1 MYRSTINAE
10 DLNRIMIMQLNELAL
25 FRQQAFVAGKWC
37 DADHQQTSKILNPA
51 TLEVIGTVPNMGK
64 AEAERAIEAAKE
76 AWPLWKNKTAK
87 DRSIILKKWF
97 DLIISNADE
106 LAFILTSEQG
116 KPLAEAKGEILY
128 AASFIEWFAEEAKRV
143 YGDIIPSP
151 YPDARIV
158 VNKQPIGVVAA
169 ITPWNFPAAMITR
182 KVAPALAAGCP
193 CIVKPVPET
202 PFTALALVDLALQ
215 AGVPAEIFSVITGD
229 AVHIGDAI
237 FESDVVRKF
246 TFTGSTP
253 VGKMLLERSAK
264 TLKKV
269 SLELGGNA
277 PFIVFDD
284 ADLDAAIEGA
294 LIAKF
299 RNAGQTCVCVNRFL
313 VQAGIYEK
321 FIAAL
326 SQKIQNFNIG
336 NGLEAGHDIGPL
348 INANA
353 VKKVEAHIQD
363 ALDKNGRLVIGGKRH
378 TAGELFFE
386 PTLIADVTADMD
398 VATQE
403 TFGPL
408 AAVFKFETEQQAV
421 EMANATEFGLAAYCY
436 TKDLGRAW
444 RMSEQLEYG
453 MVGINKGLISNE
465 VAPFGG
471 IKQSGLGRE
480 GSKYGIE
487 DYLEIKYTLFGGLN
501 YE

>member
-1 MYRSTINAE
+1 
-10 DLNRIMIMQLNELAL
+10 MQLNELAL

-51 TLEVIGTVPNMGK
+51 TLEIIGTVPNMGK

-193 CIVKPVPET
+193 CIVKPAPET

-363 ALDKNGRLVIGGKRH
+363 ALDKNGRLVVGGKKH
-378 TAGELFFE
+378 KAGELFFE

-408 AAVFKFETEQQAV
+408 AAIFKFETEQQAV

-501 YE
+501 I

>member
-1 MYRSTINAE
+1 
-10 DLNRIMIMQLNELAL
+10 MQLNELAL

-37 DADHQQTSKILNPA
+37 DADHQQTSEILNPA
-51 TLEVIGTVPNMGK
+51 TLEIIGTVPNMGK

-158 VNKQPIGVVAA
+158 VNKQPIGVIAA

-193 CIVKPVPET
+193 CIVKPAPET
-202 PFTALALVDLALQ
+202 PFTALALVDLAVQ

-229 AVHIGDAI
+229 AAHIGDAI
-237 FESDVVRKF
+237 FESDIVRKF

-363 ALDKNGRLVIGGKRH
+363 ALDKNGRLVVGGKKH
-378 TAGELFFE
+378 KAGELFFE

-408 AAVFKFETEQQAV
+408 AAIFKFETEQQAV

>member
-1 MYRSTINAE
+1 
-10 DLNRIMIMQLNELAL
+10 MQLNELAL
-25 FRQQAFVAGKWC
+25 FRQQAFIAGKWR

-51 TLEVIGTVPNMGK
+51 TLEIIGTVPNMGK

-193 CIVKPVPET
+193 CIVKPAPET
-202 PFTALALVDLALQ
+202 PFTALALVDLAVQ

-348 INANA
+348 INASA

-363 ALDKNGRLVIGGKRH
+363 ALDKNGRLVVGGKRH

-408 AAVFKFETEQQAV
+408 AAIFKFETEQQAV

-501 YE
+501 I

>member
-1 MYRSTINAE
+1 
-10 DLNRIMIMQLNELAL
+10 MQLNELAL

-37 DADHQQTSKILNPA
+37 DADHQQTSEILNPA
-51 TLEVIGTVPNMGK
+51 TLEIIGTVPNMGK

-193 CIVKPVPET
+193 CIVKPAPET

-408 AAVFKFETEQQAV
+408 AAVFKFEIEQQAV

-487 DYLEIKYTLFGGLN
+487 DYLEIKYILFGGLN
-501 YE
+501 I

>member
-1 MYRSTINAE
+1 
-10 DLNRIMIMQLNELAL
+10 MQLNELAL

-37 DADHQQTSKILNPA
+37 DADHQQTSEILNPA
-51 TLEVIGTVPNMGK
+51 TLEIIGTVPNMGK

-193 CIVKPVPET
+193 CIVKPAPET
-202 PFTALALVDLALQ
+202 PFTALALVDLAMQ

-348 INANA
+348 INTNA

-501 YE
+501 I

>member
-1 MYRSTINAE
+1 
-10 DLNRIMIMQLNELAL
+10 
-25 FRQQAFVAGKWC
+25 
-37 DADHQQTSKILNPA
+37 
-51 TLEVIGTVPNMGK
+51 MGK

-158 VNKQPIGVVAA
+158 VNKQPIGVVTA

-193 CIVKPVPET
+193 CIVKPAPET
-202 PFTALALVDLALQ
+202 PFTALALVDLAVQ

-501 YE
+501 I

>member
-1 MYRSTINAE
+1 
-10 DLNRIMIMQLNELAL
+10 MQLNELAL

-37 DADHQQTSKILNPA
+37 DADHQQTSEILNPA

-64 AEAERAIEAAKE
+64 AEAERTIEAAKE

-97 DLIISNADE
+97 DLIISNADD

-193 CIVKPVPET
+193 CIVKPAPET
-202 PFTALALVDLALQ
+202 PFTALALVDLAVQ

-237 FESDVVRKF
+237 FESDVVRKL

-363 ALDKNGRLVIGGKRH
+363 ALDKNARLVIGGKKH

-501 YE
+501 I

>member
-1 MYRSTINAE
+1 
-10 DLNRIMIMQLNELAL
+10 MQLNELAL

-193 CIVKPVPET
+193 CIVKPAPET

-229 AVHIGDAI
+229 AAHIGDAI

-363 ALDKNGRLVIGGKRH
+363 ALDKNGRLVVGGKKH
-378 TAGELFFE
+378 KAGELFFE

-501 YE
+501 I

>member
-1 MYRSTINAE
+1 
-10 DLNRIMIMQLNELAL
+10 MQLNELAL

-37 DADHQQTSKILNPA
+37 DADHQQTSEILNPA
-51 TLEVIGTVPNMGK
+51 TLEIIGTVPNMGK

-193 CIVKPVPET
+193 CIVKPAPET
-202 PFTALALVDLALQ
+202 PFTALALVDLAVQ

-277 PFIVFDD
+277 PCIVFDD

-501 YE
+501 I

>member
-37 DADHQQTSKILNPA
+37 DADHQQTSEILNPA
-51 TLEVIGTVPNMGK
+51 TLEIIGTVPNMGK
-64 AEAERAIEAAKE
+64 AEAKRAIEAAKE

-193 CIVKPVPET
+193 CIVKPAPET
-202 PFTALALVDLALQ
+202 PFTALALVDLAVQ

-501 YE
+501 I

>member
-1 MYRSTINAE
+1 
-10 DLNRIMIMQLNELAL
+10 MQLNDMAL
-25 FRQQAFVAGKWC
+25 FHQQAFVAGQWC
-37 DADHQQTSKILNPA
+37 DSDNQDTSDIYNPA
-51 TLEVIGTVPNMGK
+51 TQDIIGTVPNMGK
-64 AEAERAIEAAKE
+64 AEAERAIQAAV
-76 AWPLWKNKTAK
+76 AGWAAWKNKTAK
-87 DRSIILKKWF
+87 ERSTILKKWF
-97 DLIISNADE
+97 DLMVAHADE

-116 KPLAEAKGEILY
+116 KPLAEARGEILY
-128 AASFIEWFAEEAKRV
+128 AASFVEWFAEEAKRV
-143 YGDIIPSP
+143 YGDLIPSP

-193 CIVKPVPET
+193 CILKPAPET

-229 AVHIGDAI
+229 AVTIGDAI
-237 FESDVVRKF
+237 FESDDVRKF

-253 VGKMLLERSAK
+253 VGKLLYQRSAQ

-294 LIAKF
+294 LIAKY

-313 VQAGIYEK
+313 VQEGIYEK
-321 FIAAL
+321 FITAL
-326 SQKIQNFNIG
+326 NEKVRTFAIG
-336 NGLEAGHDIGPL
+336 NGLEADNEIGPL

-353 VKKVEAHIQD
+353 VKKVEAHVAD
-363 ALDKNGRLVIGGKRH
+363 ALDKNARLVIGGKRH
-378 TAGELFFE
+378 SAGELFYE
-386 PTLIADVTADMD
+386 PTIIADVTAEMD

-408 AAVFKFETEQQAV
+408 AAIFKFETEQQAI

-436 TKDLGRAW
+436 TQDLGRAW

-487 DYLEIKYTLFGGLN
+487 DYLEIKYTLFGGLGQ
-501 YE
+501 

>member
-1 MYRSTINAE
+1 
-10 DLNRIMIMQLNELAL
+10 MQLNAMPL
-25 FRQQAFVAGKWC
+25 FHQQAFVAGQWC
-37 DADHQQTSKILNPA
+37 DADSHQSADIYNPA
-51 TLEVIGTVPNMGK
+51 TQEIIGSVPNMGK
-64 AEAERAIEAAKE
+64 AEAERAIKAAVTGW
-76 AWPLWKNKTAK
+76 AAWKNKTAK

-97 DLIISNADE
+97 ELMIEKADE

-116 KPLAEAKGEILY
+116 KPLAEARGEILY
-128 AASFIEWFAEEAKRV
+128 AASFVEWFAEEAKRV
-143 YGDIIPSP
+143 YGDVIPSP
-151 YPDARIV
+151 YTDARIV
-158 VNKQPIGVVAA
+158 VQKQAIGVVAA

-193 CIVKPVPET
+193 CIVKPAPET
-202 PFTALALVDLALQ
+202 PFTALALVDLAVQ
-215 AGVPAEIFSVITGD
+215 AGVPADIFSVITGD
-229 AVHIGDAI
+229 AVSIGGAI
-237 FESDVVRKF
+237 FESHEVRKF

-253 VGKMLLERSAK
+253 VGKLLYQRSAQ

-284 ADLDAAIEGA
+284 ADLDAAVEGA
-294 LIAKF
+294 LIAKY

-313 VQAGIYEK
+313 VQAGIYDK
-321 FIAAL
+321 FIAGLSEKVNAL
-326 SQKIQNFNIG
+326 KIG
-336 NGLEAGHDIGPL
+336 NGLDQGIEIGPL
-348 INANA
+348 INSNA
-353 VKKVEAHIQD
+353 VKKVEAHVAD
-363 ALDKNGRLVIGGKRH
+363 ALAKSARLVTGGKRH
-378 TAGELFFE
+378 HAGELFYQ
-386 PTLIADVTADMD
+386 PTIIADANADMD

-421 EMANATEFGLAAYCY
+421 DMANATEFGLAAYCY

-471 IKQSGLGRE
+471 MKQSGLGRE

-487 DYLEIKYTLFGGLN
+487 DYLEIKYTLFGGLST
-501 YE
+501 

>member
-1 MYRSTINAE
+1 
-10 DLNRIMIMQLNELAL
+10 MQLNELAL

-158 VNKQPIGVVAA
+158 VNKQPIGVIAA

-193 CIVKPVPET
+193 CIVKPAPET

-313 VQAGIYEK
+313 VQADIYEK

-363 ALDKNGRLVIGGKRH
+363 ALDKNGRLVVGGKKH
-378 TAGELFFE
+378 KAGELFFE

-501 YE
+501 I

>member
-1 MYRSTINAE
+1 
-10 DLNRIMIMQLNELAL
+10 MQLNQMPL
-25 FRQQAFVAGKWC
+25 FHQQAFVAGQWC
-37 DADHQQTSKILNPA
+37 DADNQQVTEIYNPA
-51 TLEVIGTVPNMGK
+51 TQEIIGTVPNMGK
-64 AEAERAIEAAKE
+64 AEAERAIQAATQGW
-76 AWPLWKNKTAK
+76 AAWKNKTAK
-87 DRSIILKKWF
+87 ERSIILKKWF
-97 DLIISNADE
+97 DLMVEHADE

-116 KPLAEAKGEILY
+116 KPLAEARGEIMY

-143 YGDIIPSP
+143 YGDVIPSP

-158 VNKQPIGVVAA
+158 VSKEPIGVIAA

-182 KVAPALAAGCP
+182 KVGPALAAGCP
-193 CIVKPVPET
+193 CIVKPAPET
-202 PFTALALVDLALQ
+202 PFTALALVDLAVQ
-215 AGVPAEIFSVITGD
+215 AGIPAEIFSVVTGD
-229 AVHIGDAI
+229 AVTIGDAI
-237 FESDVVRKF
+237 FESNDVRKF

-253 VGKMLLERSAK
+253 VGKLLYQRSAQ

-294 LIAKF
+294 LIAKY

-313 VQAGIYEK
+313 VQAGIYDK
-321 FIAAL
+321 FVAAL
-326 SQKIQNFNIG
+326 KEKVEAFAIG
-336 NGLEAGHDIGPL
+336 NGLEQGNEIGPM
-348 INANA
+348 INENA
-353 VKKVEAHIQD
+353 VKKVEAHVAD
-363 ALDKNGRLVIGGKRH
+363 ALAKNARLVAGGKRH
-378 TAGELFFE
+378 SAGELFYE
-386 PTLIADVTADMD
+386 PTIIADVTTEMD

-408 AAVFKFETEQQAV
+408 AAIFKFETEQQAV

-436 TKDLGRAW
+436 TKDLGRSW

-471 IKQSGLGRE
+471 IKSSGLGRE

-487 DYLEIKYTLFGGLN
+487 DYLEIKYTLFGGI
-501 YE
+501 

>member
-1 MYRSTINAE
+1 
-10 DLNRIMIMQLNELAL
+10 MQLNELAL

-37 DADHQQTSKILNPA
+37 DADHQQTSEILNPA
-51 TLEVIGTVPNMGK
+51 TLEIIGTVPNMGK

-193 CIVKPVPET
+193 CIVKPAPET
-202 PFTALALVDLALQ
+202 PFTALALVDLAVQ

-229 AVHIGDAI
+229 AAHIGDAI
-237 FESDVVRKF
+237 FESDIVRKF

-348 INANA
+348 INASA

-501 YE
+501 I

>member
-1 MYRSTINAE
+1 
-10 DLNRIMIMQLNELAL
+10 MQLNELAL

-37 DADHQQTSKILNPA
+37 DADHQQTSEILNPA
-51 TLEVIGTVPNMGK
+51 TLEIIGTVPNMSK

-193 CIVKPVPET
+193 CIVKPAPET

-436 TKDLGRAW
+436 TKELGRAW

-501 YE
+501 I

>member
-1 MYRSTINAE
+1 
-10 DLNRIMIMQLNELAL
+10 MQLNELAL

-37 DADHQQTSKILNPA
+37 DADHQQTSEILNPA
-51 TLEVIGTVPNMGK
+51 TLEIIGTVPNMSK

-193 CIVKPVPET
+193 CIVKPAPET

-336 NGLEAGHDIGPL
+336 NGLEAGHYIGPL

-501 YE
+501 I

>member
-1 MYRSTINAE
+1 
-10 DLNRIMIMQLNELAL
+10 MQLNELAL

-37 DADHQQTSKILNPA
+37 DADHQQTSEILNPA
-51 TLEVIGTVPNMGK
+51 TLEIIGTVPNMGK

-193 CIVKPVPET
+193 CIVKPAPET

-363 ALDKNGRLVIGGKRH
+363 ALDKNGRLVVGGKKH
-378 TAGELFFE
+378 KAGELFFE

-501 YE
+501 I

>member
-1 MYRSTINAE
+1 
-10 DLNRIMIMQLNELAL
+10 MQLNQMPL
-25 FRQQAFVAGKWC
+25 FHQQAFVAGQWC
-37 DADHQQTSKILNPA
+37 DADDQQVTEIYNPA
-51 TLEVIGTVPNMGK
+51 TQDVIGTVPNMGK
-64 AEAERAIEAAKE
+64 AEAERAIQAAVTGW
-76 AWPLWKNKTAK
+76 AAWKNKTAK

-97 DLIISNADE
+97 DLMGEHADE

-116 KPLAEAKGEILY
+116 KPLAEARGEILY

-143 YGDIIPSP
+143 YGDVIPSP

-158 VNKQPIGVVAA
+158 VSKQPIGLVAA

-182 KVAPALAAGCP
+182 KVGPALAAGCP
-193 CIVKPVPET
+193 CIVKPAPET
-202 PFTALALVDLALQ
+202 PFTALALVDLAVQ
-215 AGVPAEIFSVITGD
+215 AGVPAEIFTVITGD
-229 AVHIGDAI
+229 AITIGDAI
-237 FESDVVRKF
+237 FESDDVRKF

-253 VGKMLLERSAK
+253 VGKLLYQRSAQ

-294 LIAKF
+294 LIAKY

-326 SQKIQNFNIG
+326 KDKVTAFAIG
-336 NGLEAGHDIGPL
+336 NGLEQGNEIGPL
-348 INANA
+348 INENA
-353 VKKVEAHIQD
+353 VKKVEAHVAD
-363 ALDKNGRLVIGGKRH
+363 ALTKSARLIAGGQRH
-378 TAGELFFE
+378 AAGELFYQ
-386 PTLIADVTADMD
+386 PTIIADVTAEMD

-408 AAVFKFETEQQAV
+408 AAIFKFETEQQAI

-436 TKDLGRAW
+436 TQDLGRAW

-471 IKQSGLGRE
+471 VKSSGLGRE
-480 GSKYGIE
+480 GSKYGMD
-487 DYLEIKYTLFGGLN
+487 DYLEIKYTLFGGI
-501 YE
+501 

>member
-1 MYRSTINAE
+1 
-10 DLNRIMIMQLNELAL
+10 MQLNELAL

-37 DADHQQTSKILNPA
+37 DADHQQTSEILNPA
-51 TLEVIGTVPNMGK
+51 TLEIIGTVPNMSK

-193 CIVKPVPET
+193 CIVKPAPET

-336 NGLEAGHDIGPL
+336 NGLEAWHDIGPL

-501 YE
+501 I

>member
-1 MYRSTINAE
+1 
-10 DLNRIMIMQLNELAL
+10 MQLNELAL

-37 DADHQQTSKILNPA
+37 DADHQQTSEILNPA
-51 TLEVIGTVPNMGK
+51 TLEIIGTVPNMGK

-87 DRSIILKKWF
+87 DQSIILKKWF

-193 CIVKPVPET
+193 CIVKPAPET
-202 PFTALALVDLALQ
+202 PFTALALVDLAVQ

-284 ADLDAAIEGA
+284 ADLEAAIEGA

-363 ALDKNGRLVIGGKRH
+363 ALDKNGRLVVGGKKH
-378 TAGELFFE
+378 KAGELFFE

-408 AAVFKFETEQQAV
+408 AAVFKFENEQQAV

-501 YE
+501 I

>member
-37 DADHQQTSKILNPA
+37 DADHQQTSEILNPA
-51 TLEVIGTVPNMGK
+51 TLEIIGTVPNMGK

-97 DLIISNADE
+97 DLIISNADD

-128 AASFIEWFAEEAKRV
+128 AASFIEWFAEEAKRI

-193 CIVKPVPET
+193 CIVKPAPET
-202 PFTALALVDLALQ
+202 PFTALALVDLAVQ
-215 AGVPAEIFSVITGD
+215 SGVPAEIFSVITGD
-229 AVHIGDAI
+229 AAHIGDAI

-336 NGLEAGHDIGPL
+336 NRLEAGHDIGPL

-363 ALDKNGRLVIGGKRH
+363 ALDKNGRLVVGGKKH
-378 TAGELFFE
+378 KAGELFFE

-501 YE
+501 I

>member
-1 MYRSTINAE
+1 
-10 DLNRIMIMQLNELAL
+10 MQLNELAL

-37 DADHQQTSKILNPA
+37 DADHQQTSEILNPA
-51 TLEVIGTVPNMGK
+51 TLEIIGTVPNMGK

-158 VNKQPIGVVAA
+158 VNKHPIGVVAA

-193 CIVKPVPET
+193 CIVKPAPET
-202 PFTALALVDLALQ
+202 PFTALALVDLAVQ

-237 FESDVVRKF
+237 FESDIVRKF

-321 FIAAL
+321 FIATL

-363 ALDKNGRLVIGGKRH
+363 ALDKNGRLVVGGKKH
-378 TAGELFFE
+378 KAGELFFE

-501 YE
+501 I

>member
-1 MYRSTINAE
+1 
-10 DLNRIMIMQLNELAL
+10 MQLNELAL
-25 FRQQAFVAGKWC
+25 FRQQAFIAGKWC

-51 TLEVIGTVPNMGK
+51 TLEIIGTVPNMGK

-193 CIVKPVPET
+193 CIVKPAPET
-202 PFTALALVDLALQ
+202 PFTALALVDLAVQ

-363 ALDKNGRLVIGGKRH
+363 ALDKNGRLVVGGKKH
-378 TAGELFFE
+378 KAGELFFE

-408 AAVFKFETEQQAV
+408 AAIFKFETEQQAV

-501 YE
+501 I

>member
-1 MYRSTINAE
+1 
-10 DLNRIMIMQLNELAL
+10 MQLNELAL

-37 DADHQQTSKILNPA
+37 DADHQQTSEILNPA
-51 TLEVIGTVPNMGK
+51 TLEIIGTVPNMGK

-193 CIVKPVPET
+193 CIVKPAPET
-202 PFTALALVDLALQ
+202 PFTALALVDLAVQ

-229 AVHIGDAI
+229 AAHIGDAI

-284 ADLDAAIEGA
+284 ADLEAAIEGA

-408 AAVFKFETEQQAV
+408 AAIFKFETEQQAV

-501 YE
+501 I

>member
-1 MYRSTINAE
+1 
-10 DLNRIMIMQLNELAL
+10 MQLNELAL
-25 FRQQAFVAGKWC
+25 FRQQAFIAGKWC

-51 TLEVIGTVPNMGK
+51 TLEIVGTVPNMGK

-193 CIVKPVPET
+193 CIVKPAPET
-202 PFTALALVDLALQ
+202 PFTALALVDLAVQ

-269 SLELGGNA
+269 FLELGGNA

-284 ADLDAAIEGA
+284 ADLEAAIEGA

-501 YE
+501 I

>member
-37 DADHQQTSKILNPA
+37 DADHQQTSEILNPA

-158 VNKQPIGVVAA
+158 VNKQPIGVIAA

-193 CIVKPVPET
+193 CIVKPAPET

-348 INANA
+348 INASA

-501 YE
+501 I

>member
-1 MYRSTINAE
+1 
-10 DLNRIMIMQLNELAL
+10 MQLNELAL

-37 DADHQQTSKILNPA
+37 DADHQQTSEILNPA
-51 TLEVIGTVPNMGK
+51 ILEVIGTVPNMGK

-97 DLIISNADE
+97 DLIISNADD

-193 CIVKPVPET
+193 CIVKPAPET
-202 PFTALALVDLALQ
+202 PFTALALVDLAVQ

-436 TKDLGRAW
+436 TKDLGCAW

-501 YE
+501 I

>member
-1 MYRSTINAE
+1 
-10 DLNRIMIMQLNELAL
+10 MQLNELAL

-37 DADHQQTSKILNPA
+37 DADHQQTSEILNPA

-193 CIVKPVPET
+193 CIVKPAPET
-202 PFTALALVDLALQ
+202 PFTALALVDLAVQ

-229 AVHIGDAI
+229 AAHIGDAI

-501 YE
+501 I

>member
-1 MYRSTINAE
+1 
-10 DLNRIMIMQLNELAL
+10 MQLNELAL

-37 DADHQQTSKILNPA
+37 DADHQQTSEILNPA

-193 CIVKPVPET
+193 CIVKPAPET

-363 ALDKNGRLVIGGKRH
+363 ALDKNGRLVVGGKKH
-378 TAGELFFE
+378 KAGELFFE

-408 AAVFKFETEQQAV
+408 AAIFKFETEQQAV

-501 YE
+501 I

>member
-1 MYRSTINAE
+1 
-10 DLNRIMIMQLNELAL
+10 MQLNELAL
-25 FRQQAFVAGKWC
+25 FRQQAFIAGKWC

-51 TLEVIGTVPNMGK
+51 TLEIIGTVPNMGK

-193 CIVKPVPET
+193 CIVKPAPET
-202 PFTALALVDLALQ
+202 PFTALALVDLAMQ

-501 YE
+501 I

>member
-1 MYRSTINAE
+1 ME
-10 DLNRIMIMQLNELAL
+10 
-25 FRQQAFVAGKWC
+25 K
-37 DADHQQTSKILNPA
+37 
-51 TLEVIGTVPNMGK
+51 
-64 AEAERAIEAAKE
+64 
-76 AWPLWKNKTAK
+76 KTAK

-97 DLIISNADE
+97 DLIISNTDE

-158 VNKQPIGVVAA
+158 VNKQPIGVIAA

-193 CIVKPVPET
+193 CIVKPAPET
-202 PFTALALVDLALQ
+202 PFTALALVDLAVQ

-501 YE
+501 I

>member
-1 MYRSTINAE
+1 
-10 DLNRIMIMQLNELAL
+10 MQLNELAL

-37 DADHQQTSKILNPA
+37 DADHQQTSEILNPA

-193 CIVKPVPET
+193 CIVKPAPET
-202 PFTALALVDLALQ
+202 PFTALALVDLAVQ

-229 AVHIGDAI
+229 AAHIGDAI
-237 FESDVVRKF
+237 FESDIVRKF

-321 FIAAL
+321 FINTL

-363 ALDKNGRLVIGGKRH
+363 ALDKNGRLVVGGKKH
-378 TAGELFFE
+378 KAGELFFE

-501 YE
+501 I

>member
-1 MYRSTINAE
+1 
-10 DLNRIMIMQLNELAL
+10 MIHMQLKDMSL
-25 FRQQAFVAGKWC
+25 FHQQAFVAGQWC
-37 DADHQQTSKILNPA
+37 DADNLQRTDIYNPA
-51 TLEVIGTVPNMGK
+51 TQEIIGTVPNMGK
-64 AEAERAIEAAKE
+64 TEAERAIQVATIAWAA
-76 AWPLWKNKTAK
+76 WKNKTAK
-87 DRSIILKKWF
+87 DRSIILKRWF
-97 DLIISNADE
+97 ELMVEQADE

-116 KPLAEAKGEILY
+116 KPLAEARGEILY
-128 AASFIEWFAEEAKRV
+128 AASFVEWFAEEAKRV
-143 YGDIIPSP
+143 YGDIVPSP

-158 VNKQPIGVVAA
+158 VQKQAIGVVAA

-193 CIVKPVPET
+193 CIVKPAPET
-202 PFTALALVDLALQ
+202 PFTALALVDLAVQ
-215 AGVPAEIFSVITGD
+215 AGIPAEIFSVITGD
-229 AVHIGDAI
+229 AVTIGDAI
-237 FESDVVRKF
+237 FESDAVRKF

-253 VGKMLLERSAK
+253 VGKMLYQRSAQ

-294 LIAKF
+294 LIAKY

-313 VQAGIYEK
+313 VQAGIYDK
-321 FIAAL
+321 FINAL
-326 SQKIQNFNIG
+326 SEKVSAFKIG
-336 NGLEAGHDIGPL
+336 NGLDDDSEIGPL
-348 INANA
+348 INLNA
-353 VKKVEAHIQD
+353 VKKVEAHVQD
-363 ALDKNGRLVIGGKRH
+363 ALSKAARLVTGGQRH
-378 TAGELFFE
+378 SAGELFYQ
-386 PTLIADVTADMD
+386 PTIIADVTAEMD

-408 AAVFKFETEQQAV
+408 AAVFKFETEQQAL

-501 YE
+501 R

>member
-37 DADHQQTSKILNPA
+37 DADHQQISEILNPA

-193 CIVKPVPET
+193 CIVKPAPET
-202 PFTALALVDLALQ
+202 PFTALALVDLAVQ

-229 AVHIGDAI
+229 AAHIGDAI

-363 ALDKNGRLVIGGKRH
+363 ALDKNGRLVVGGKKH
-378 TAGELFFE
+378 KAGELFFE

-501 YE
+501 I

>member
-1 MYRSTINAE
+1 
-10 DLNRIMIMQLNELAL
+10 MQLNELAL

-37 DADHQQTSKILNPA
+37 DADHQQTSEILNPA
-51 TLEVIGTVPNMGK
+51 TLEIIGTVPNMGK

-151 YPDARIV
+151 YSDARIV

-182 KVAPALAAGCP
+182 KVAPTLAAGCP
-193 CIVKPVPET
+193 CIVKPAPET

-408 AAVFKFETEQQAV
+408 AAVFKFETEQQAI

-501 YE
+501 I

>member
-25 FRQQAFVAGKWC
+25 FRQQAFIAGKWC

-51 TLEVIGTVPNMGK
+51 TLEIIGTVPNMGK

-87 DRSIILKKWF
+87 ERSIILKKWF

-193 CIVKPVPET
+193 CIVKPAPET
-202 PFTALALVDLALQ
+202 PFTALALVDLAVQ

-408 AAVFKFETEQQAV
+408 AAIFKFETEQQAV

-501 YE
+501 I